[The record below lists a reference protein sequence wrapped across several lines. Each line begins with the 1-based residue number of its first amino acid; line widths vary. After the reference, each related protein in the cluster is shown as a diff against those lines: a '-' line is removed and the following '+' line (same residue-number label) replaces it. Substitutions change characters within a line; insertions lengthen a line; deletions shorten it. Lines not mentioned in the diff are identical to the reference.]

1 MGSSGGRNSWC
12 TRSSGSKERDFMGC
26 GVEGMGN
33 EGKIK
38 VGGIMANTGLATVSI
53 LSLPTRP
60 DIPGTVLHALGKQ
73 NINIEFVVHTLD
85 LEGNGNMTFCIDQ
98 KNLESAL
105 EILDGVKSLIEAKGV
120 SYHPNVTV
128 ISVFG
133 PHFRERPMISGLMF
147 DALGTAGINVLAIS
161 TSISSCSCLI
171 QADQTEDAMR
181 ALHEAFEAPHQ
192 ITKFAP

>member
-1 MGSSGGRNSWC
+1 MGS
-12 TRSSGSKERDFMGC
+12 
-26 GVEGMGN
+26 

-38 VGGIMANTGLATVSI
+38 VGGIMASTGLATVSI
-53 LSLPTRP
+53 LSLPDRP
-60 DIPGTVLHALGKQ
+60 DVAGTVLDEMGKR
-73 NINIEFVVHTLD
+73 NINIEFIVLNFD

-98 KNLESAL
+98 KNLEVAL
-105 EILDGVKSLIEAKGV
+105 EVLEGVKPLIEAKGI
-120 SYHPNVTV
+120 SYHPNVAM

-147 DALGTAGINVLAIS
+147 NALGTTGINVLAIS
-161 TSISSCSCLI
+161 TSISSCSCVI

-181 ALHEAFEAPHQ
+181 ALHETFEAPHQ